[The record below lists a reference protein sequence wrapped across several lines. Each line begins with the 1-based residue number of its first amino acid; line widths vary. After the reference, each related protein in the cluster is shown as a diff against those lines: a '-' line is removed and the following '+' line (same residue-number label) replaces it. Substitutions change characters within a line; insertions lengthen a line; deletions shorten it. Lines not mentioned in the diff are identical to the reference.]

1 MSRVKIN
8 DNVYRLKNDCTLNI
22 PNLDTI
28 NFKGA
33 QEFHIVADVLYMGGF
48 PLPIGLQ
55 DYLINWINT
64 NPSLFISDN
73 RGW

>member
-22 PNLDTI
+22 PNMDVI

-33 QEFHIVADVLYMGGF
+33 QEFHIVADVLYMGGY

-55 DYLINWINT
+55 EYLINWINT

>member
-8 DNVYRLKNDCTLNI
+8 DNVYRLKNDCTLTI

-55 DYLINWINT
+55 EYLINWINT